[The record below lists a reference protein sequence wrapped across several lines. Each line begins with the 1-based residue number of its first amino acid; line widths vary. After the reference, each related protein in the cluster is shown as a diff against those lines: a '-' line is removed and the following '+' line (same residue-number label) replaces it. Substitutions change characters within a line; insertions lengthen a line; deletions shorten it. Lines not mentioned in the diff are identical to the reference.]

1 MDTYHILNFSAI
13 FVENA
18 FCFSKRLNIDIIKD
32 FVPLQGHTYI
42 LFGSHE
48 QAVQLNELQNQNT
61 KIRFIIINMEPPESP
76 SLRNK
81 YYISLMRNN
90 IVFDYSLISKT
101 HLETL
106 GIRCYSMYFPEF
118 INSPNH
124 QPRPIDILFVGSRTA
139 RREAVYQKLKERY
152 PNKKIEF
159 HMDWKHTDHSDMKK
173 LLQSAKTVINIPFYD
188 SGILETHRIHS
199 ALSAGCHV
207 ISLYSGQKETDDFYS
222 KYIYFCHDYFE
233 FFDAEPPVEK
243 KLSYENLISSLSDQ
257 IHHANWIISQLIKN

>member
-1 MDTYHILNFSAI
+1 
-13 FVENA
+13 
-18 FCFSKRLNIDIIKD
+18 
-32 FVPLQGHTYI
+32 
-42 LFGSHE
+42 
-48 QAVQLNELQNQNT
+48 
-61 KIRFIIINMEPPESP
+61 
-76 SLRNK
+76 
-81 YYISLMRNN
+81 
-90 IVFDYSLISKT
+90 
-101 HLETL
+101 
-106 GIRCYSMYFPEF
+106 MYFPEF